1 MTDQRFFGFSRP
13 ILMFLLL
20 GALCILP
27 GCAKTL
33 GIYDTDYGCPRM
45 ENGECLP
52 VDEAHEKAVADSY
65 GQEKKEAVVHTNFIP
80 DPREEEEFL
89 DKEVNSFKTALR
101 KFEFCMSR
109 KRSEQACAEERDK
122 LLDQFKTA
130 EDRGRAKE
138 LHGVDMQER
147 VVRLAAM
154 ESMVDRGSN
163 TIPIR
168 QPDTVL
174 ELHIMPYR
182 TGFGALVSER
192 VIWIVVQEGAWTWAT
207 TEGTD
212 AAKSKIGALQ

>member
-1 MTDQRFFGFSRP
+1 MTKALHLPSARV
-13 ILMFLLL
+13 LNTLFLFVLL
-20 GALCILP
+20 SMLP

-45 ENGECLP
+45 ENGECIP
-52 VDEAHEKAVADSY
+52 VEEAHQKAVAESN
-65 GQEKKEAVVHTNFIP
+65 GTNAKSAVVHTNFTP
-80 DPREEEEFL
+80 DPREEEKFL
-89 DKEVNSFKTALR
+89 EKEVDSFKTALR
-101 KFEFCMSR
+101 SFEFCMSK
-109 KRSEQACAEERDK
+109 KRSEEACKEERDK

-182 TGFGALVSER
+182 TAFGALVSER

-212 AAKSKIGALQ
+212 AAKPKIGALQ